1 MPILDRLKAATCAL
15 LTATLLVEWKITAV
29 FPLRLGSIAF
39 ALAGFAP
46 RKAYRLYG
54 LKPGTPGTRIWSER
68 LAPSLPNRRT
78 NAGRSIAQ
86 FIAFRALS
94 VLNGARD
101 VFSDQ

>member
-1 MPILDRLKAATCAL
+1 MPIFEMLKAATCAAF
-15 LTATLLVEWKITAV
+15 TAVLLVEWKMTAV
-29 FPLRLGSIAF
+29 WPDRLGSMAF

-78 NAGRSIAQ
+78 RAGRSMAQLIAW
-86 FIAFRALS
+86 RALS
-94 VLNGARD
+94 VLNGALD
-101 VFSDQ
+101 V